1 MIVINYIK
9 PYIVISADYLMTG
22 VIHIYNDRQI
32 IKRIKIHNESTI
44 NIENIWQTHKTIKVE
59 IENQKENTHKTINL

>member
-9 PYIVISADYLMTG
+9 PYIIISANYLMTG
-22 VIHIYNDRQI
+22 FINIYIDNQI
-32 IKRIKIHNESTI
+32 IKKIKVQNKSTI
-44 NIENIWQTHKTIKVE
+44 NIENVWQTHKTIKVE

>member
-9 PYIVISADYLMTG
+9 PYIIISANYLMTG
-22 VIHIYNDRQI
+22 FINIYIGNQI
-32 IKRIKIHNESTI
+32 IKKIKVQNKSTI
-44 NIENIWQTHKTIKVE
+44 NIENVWQTHKTIKVE